1 MAEKKLNNLQF
12 ESQFEN
18 EHLQEFFL
26 EFSAQLN
33 RHLGGKNKEVERF
46 DEMMGINEYILLRDI
61 SSLLFEIQDLDQ
73 IITNLNTKSSK
84 EQNYDKVEK
93 MAFVLYQ

>member
-73 IITNLNTKSSK
+73 IITIFNNNEDSNNGHFDEHKTL
-84 EQNYDKVEK
+84 
-93 MAFVLYQ
+93 